1 MSHEVIFM
9 PLAYTWLTEKTMIF
23 EPLKSS
29 ARDPVLSSVFSKFQ
43 VFNILVNIENEQNY
57 PHQLKGLP
65 DPSKLSVR
73 QHPVNRRIFWRD
85 FTCNTDIFVRRST
98 VPDFKNC
105 MNDRQTMLFMVEL
118 HKWLKR
124 KLYEETMK
132 EASKH
137 VLHPSKR
144 QKFFRTNQ

>member
-1 MSHEVIFM
+1 MEDHV
-9 PLAYTWLTEKTMIF
+9 PPTDLWLFAGSQATTVT
-23 EPLKSS
+23 S
-29 ARDPVLSSVFSKFQ
+29 
-43 VFNILVNIENEQNY
+43 
-57 PHQLKGLP
+57 
-65 DPSKLSVR
+65 
-73 QHPVNRRIFWRD
+73 
-85 FTCNTDIFVRRST
+85 NTDIFVRRST